1 MLKIKTTIA
10 TLCTLAILVACDEK
24 VEKSIVKD
32 VKTLEAT
39 NLSSICSANANWVT
53 DPNSPPAEI
62 PLGSL
67 AEICQFYQFSWQWFI
82 NLMYKPDNVTRNFFN
97 QEKYPVFVGPTDS
110 SCANNTEVSKFF
122 IRSQKDVHTTASD
135 FTVPT
140 GENQALSDAVIYDQN
155 GNIVLYEARFNREL
169 CDVAQS
175 SDTLPAG
182 SMEIKSSWKT
192 ITETEKSDYVW
203 VQNDADND
211 GDIESHEVYG
221 LVGFHLVQSTTLHP
235 EFIWATFEH
244 RKNAPDCQKAPV
256 AGTSGQWSF
265 ASEACAASLPTPTPS
280 CEFNKTL
287 DNNTSPAMTGTPTEI
302 CQVYAQ
308 GTSPGDNQ
316 ANTNQSNI
324 VSINAELN
332 ILFNSL
338 PVDNSLA
345 ILRNY
350 KLVGGIWLHDTS
362 SPSSVISNLR
372 GSIQLANTT
381 METNAQQGFS
391 ETIYTN
397 KTVTPAANCFDC
409 HNYSGPENNKNV
421 SHMFSEIHGSGKQ

>member
-1 MLKIKTTIA
+1 
-10 TLCTLAILVACDEK
+10 
-24 VEKSIVKD
+24 
-32 VKTLEAT
+32 
-39 NLSSICSANANWVT
+39 
-53 DPNSPPAEI
+53 
-62 PLGSL
+62 
-67 AEICQFYQFSWQWFI
+67 
-82 NLMYKPDNVTRNFFN
+82 MYKPDNVTRNFFN

-265 ASEACAASLPTPTPS
+265 ASEACAASLPTPT
-280 CEFNKTL
+280 
-287 DNNTSPAMTGTPTEI
+287 
-302 CQVYAQ
+302 
-308 GTSPGDNQ
+308 
-316 ANTNQSNI
+316 NTNQSNI